1 MAKSIRERAVE
12 IFNEKIVA
20 RNNNEYS
27 NDTAFR
33 KDVVWTLVEE
43 FDITVGAAS
52 SAYNYAK
59 LQMAATNPD
68 AVKGLGR
75 AEGKNNGGPKKR
87 VTVQQETVQQ
97 AAATEQVLTIVDAR
111 GNALSSFTA
120 AASSDEQLIVLA

>member
-20 RNNNEYS
+20 RNNNEYGS
-27 NDTAFR
+27 DTAFR

-59 LQMAATNPD
+59 LQLTATNPD
-68 AVKGLGR
+68 LVKGLGR
-75 AEGKNNGGPKKR
+75 AEGKNNGGPKKK
-87 VTVQQETVQQ
+87 VAVQQATVQQ
-97 AAATEQVLTIVDAR
+97 AAATGQLLTIVDAR
-111 GNALSSFTA
+111 GNVLSSFTA
-120 AASSDEQLIVLA
+120 ASSDDERRIVVA

>member
-33 KDVVWTLVEE
+33 KDVVWSLVEE

-59 LQMAATNPD
+59 QQMAASNPD

-75 AEGKNNGGPKKR
+75 PEGKNNGGPKKR
-87 VTVQQETVQQ
+87 VAVQQATVQQ
-97 AAATEQVLTIVDAR
+97 AAATGQLLTIVDAR
-111 GNALSSFTA
+111 GNVLSSFTA
-120 AASSDEQLIVLA
+120 ASSDDERRIVLA

>member
-12 IFNEKIVA
+12 VFNTKLVA
-20 RNNNEYS
+20 RNNNEYT

-33 KDVVWTLVEE
+33 KDVVWSLVEE

-59 LQMAATNPD
+59 LQMTASNPD

-75 AEGKNNGGPKKR
+75 PEGKNNGGPKKR
-87 VTVQQETVQQ
+87 DTVQAATVQQ
-97 AAATEQVLTIVDAR
+97 AANAQVLTIVDAR
-111 GNALSSFTA
+111 GNVLSSFTA
-120 AASSDEQLIVLA
+120 ASSDDERRIVLA

>member
-20 RNNNEYS
+20 RNNNEYGS
-27 NDTAFR
+27 DTAFR

-59 LQMAATNPD
+59 LQMTATNPD

-87 VTVQQETVQQ
+87 DTVQQVATVQQ
-97 AAATEQVLTIVDAR
+97 AATEQVLTIVDAR
-111 GNALSSFTA
+111 GNVLSSFTA
-120 AASSDEQLIVLA
+120 ASSDNERRIVLA

>member
-12 IFNEKIVA
+12 VFNEKLVA

-59 LQMAATNPD
+59 LQMTAANPD

-75 AEGKNNGGPKKR
+75 AEGKNNGGPKKK
-87 VTVQQETVQQ
+87 VAVQQATVQQ
-97 AAATEQVLTIVDAR
+97 AEATGQVMTIVDAR
-111 GNALSSFTA
+111 GNVLSSFTA
-120 AASSDEQLIVLA
+120 ASSDDERRIVVA

>member
-1 MAKSIRERAVE
+1 MAKSIRQRAVE
-12 IFNEKIVA
+12 VFNEKLVA

-33 KDVVWTLVEE
+33 KDVIWTLVEE

-59 LQMAATNPD
+59 QQMTASNPD

-75 AEGKNNGGPKKR
+75 PEGKNNGGPKKR
-87 VTVQQETVQQ
+87 VTVPATVQQ
-97 AAATEQVLTIVDAR
+97 AATGEVLTIVDAR
-111 GNALSSFTA
+111 GNVLSSFEAATA
-120 AASSDEQLIVLA
+120 AESSGRIVMA

>member
-12 IFNEKIVA
+12 VFNTKLVA
-20 RNNNEYS
+20 RNNNEYT

-59 LQMAATNPD
+59 LQMTASNPD

-75 AEGKNNGGPKKR
+75 PEGKNNGGPKKR
-87 VTVQQETVQQ
+87 DTVQAATVQQ
-97 AAATEQVLTIVDAR
+97 AANAQVLTIVDAR
-111 GNALSSFTA
+111 GNVLSSFTA
-120 AASSDEQLIVLA
+120 ASSDDERRIVLA